1 MSKLTHRNRS
11 AVLAGLG
18 AAAALSL
25 LVACGGSDSGG
36 DSSASK
42 GKGVASIDS
51 PSASGASASAS
62 AAKESGRPQLRV
74 DSTDEERTRLYQI
87 WTNCLHDHGV
97 PAGHK
102 PGSTEWSLA
111 ASPGKYPAAM
121 NACVSKRPIE
131 PPEEDPATNPHYMD
145 DFRTYIKCLNDG
157 GLKVKGLAD
166 GSGWNFDGESSLTEA
181 QRSKLDKDC
190 EVKAYK

>member
-1 MSKLTHRNRS
+1 MSKLTHRSRS

-36 DSSASK
+36 DSASK

-87 WTNCLHDHGV
+87 WTDCLHDHGV

-102 PGSTEWSLA
+102 PGSTAWSLA
-111 ASPGKYPAAM
+111 ASPDKYPAAVS
-121 NACVSKRPIE
+121 ACVSKRPIE

-166 GSGWNFDGESSLTEA
+166 GSGWNFDGPSSLTEA